1 MENFLYELKLS
12 YRRTGESSKYGPIRS
27 SKDSF
32 QILAGVFDQDLIE
45 AREEF
50 IILYLNRANMVIGY
64 YKAFQG
70 GVASV
75 IADTKLI
82 LSMGLKTLASS
93 IILAHN
99 HPSGR
104 LIPSEQDLRL
114 TQRVKDAGRQVDI
127 ELLDHLILGPVGKYY
142 SFADEGKV

>member
-1 MENFLYELKLS
+1 MKNFLYELKLS
-12 YRRTGESSKYGPIRS
+12 YHRTGEKEKYGSIKS
-27 SKDSF
+27 SLDAF
-32 QILAGVFDQDLIE
+32 RVLEGVFDRDLIE

-50 IILYLNRANMVIGY
+50 VILYLNRTNTVIGF

-75 IADTKLI
+75 VADTKLI
-82 LSMGLKTLASS
+82 LTMGLKTLASG

-104 LIPSEQDLRL
+104 LNPSEQDIRL
-114 TQRVKDAGRQVDI
+114 TRRVREACRHVEI
-127 ELLDHLILGPVGKYY
+127 ELLDHLIVTADNGYF
-142 SFADEGKV
+142 SFADEGKL

>member
-12 YRRTGESSKYGPIRS
+12 YRRTEEKTAHGSIRS
-27 SKDSF
+27 SQDAFKIF
-32 QILAGVFDQDLIE
+32 EKVFDQDLIE

-50 IILYLNRANMVIGY
+50 VILYLNRANTVIGY

-70 GVASV
+70 GVSSV
-75 IADTKLI
+75 VADTKLI
-82 LSMGLKTLASS
+82 LSMGLKTLASG

-104 LIPSEQDLRL
+104 LTPSEPDIRL
-114 TQRVKDAGRQVDI
+114 TNRVKEACKHVDM
-127 ELLDHLILGPVGKYY
+127 ELLDHLILTAGQGYY
-142 SFADEGKV
+142 SFADEGKL

>member
-12 YRRTGESSKYGPIRS
+12 YRRTKRRRQTGALRS
-27 SKDSF
+27 SMDSF
-32 QILAGVFDQDLIE
+32 EVMKTVFDQDLIE

-50 IILYLNRANMVIGY
+50 IVLYLNRANEIIGY

-70 GVASV
+70 GVSSV
-75 IADTKLI
+75 VADTKLI
-82 LSMGLKTLASS
+82 LSTGLKVLASG

-104 LIPSEQDLRL
+104 IIPSEQDIRL
-114 TQRVKDAGRQVDI
+114 TRRVKEACKLVDM
-127 ELLDHLILGPVGKYY
+127 ELLDHLIVTAENGFY
-142 SFADEGKV
+142 SFADEGKI

>member
-12 YRRTGESSKYGPIRS
+12 YRRTQNHKHTGTIRS
-27 SKDSF
+27 SVDSF
-32 QILAGVFDQDLIE
+32 EVLKTVFDQDMIA

-50 IILYLNRANMVIGY
+50 IVLYLNRANEIIGY

-70 GVASV
+70 GVSSV
-75 IADTKLI
+75 VADTKLI
-82 LSMGLKTLASS
+82 LSTGLKTLASG

-104 LIPSEQDLRL
+104 TVPSEQDIRL
-114 TQRVKDAGRQVDI
+114 TRRVKEACKLVDM
-127 ELLDHLILGPVGKYY
+127 ELLDHLIVTAEKGYY
-142 SFADEGKV
+142 SFADEGAI